1 MPKLSVIWEH
11 FLSQVEANMKT
22 QFHWKFASHFS
33 GTSTSSS
40 TSKLS
45 PFLSFFFF
53 SLGFTFNFH
62 LSEYAL
68 IPVIEL
74 KLAMVL
80 IHILYKKQYTLFP
93 NICAV
98 TKIPVHNPM
107 GTDF

>member
-1 MPKLSVIWEH
+1 MGAFLKPSRSKHENIVPLEICQSLQWYKHFTQVIQTVS
-11 FLSQVEANMKT
+11 F
-22 QFHWKFASHFS
+22 FI
-33 GTSTSSS
+33 
-40 TSKLS
+40 
-45 PFLSFFFF
+45 FFFF

-107 GTDF
+107 GTNF